1 MEDDSDDKDSKR
13 WALWLFVL
21 KNCKQIF
28 QEISKFKRKKATRSV
43 QFAGKRAELHGVHQW
58 AQNGQVHS
66 PKVHHIVLKKSQR
79 YFNNTLHRYTIN
91 SMILAELSVRSR
103 ANEIQEDWKPT
114 FLTNEEFTHL
124 VLEAVDGF
132 IIVFSS
138 SGQIYYVSESIT
150 SLLGYL
156 PVRKIFFYP

>member
-1 MEDDSDDKDSKR
+1 
-13 WALWLFVL
+13 
-21 KNCKQIF
+21 
-28 QEISKFKRKKATRSV
+28 
-43 QFAGKRAELHGVHQW
+43 
-58 AQNGQVHS
+58 
-66 PKVHHIVLKKSQR
+66 
-79 YFNNTLHRYTIN
+79 
-91 SMILAELSVRSR
+91 MILAELSVRSR

-156 PVRKIFFYP
+156 PVRKIFFFYP